1 VMDGGDR
8 WHVSSLGGGSQDKML
23 INRVLPRFRPI
34 APKPDTGGSSLPTE
48 NKNRP
53 SVSQARTKRKYVR
66 GCKNNNG
73 YKRERMNSEQESKDK
88 LEKTVLTLQL
98 LPERAQ
104 KKDLDAGDSRSK
116 VDHTADKKAIE
127 DNHNQGPQMWL
138 SDKKWVLFGD
148 VDPGAGSDRTA
159 VMAQT
164 RVVESWVTVESVTDT
179 CMDVRGIGCTD
190 EEKIKNLERDTCPGF
205 VSDGS
210 DRVHWVNE
218 AYKRMVSQED
228 EGQLPEC
235 TVRLVVKERLL
246 PCLYPA
252 FTARVRLQHTW
263 RNQKYCTSSKVVPC
277 DVWWMDCG
285 GFAWRLDVKAALSL
299 GL

>member
-1 VMDGGDR
+1 MMDGGDR
-8 WHVSSLGGGSQDKML
+8 WHVSSLGSGSQDKML
-23 INRVLPRFRPI
+23 INPVMLRFRPI

-48 NKNRP
+48 NKNGP
-53 SVSQARTKRKYVR
+53 FVSQARTKRKYVR
-66 GCKNNNG
+66 VCKDSNG
-73 YKRERMNSEQESKDK
+73 YKREKMVSEEESKDGV
-88 LEKTVLTLQL
+88 EQSVLTLQL

-104 KKDLDAGDSRSK
+104 KKDLDAGDSSSK
-116 VDHTADKKAIE
+116 VDHTADKKAVE
-127 DNHNQGPQMWL
+127 DNHIQGPQMWL
-138 SDKKWVLFGD
+138 SDNKWVFGD
-148 VDPGAGSDRTA
+148 MDPGAGSDRTA

-179 CMDVRGIGCTD
+179 CMDVRGIGFTD
-190 EEKIKNLERDTCPGF
+190 AEKIKNLERDTCPGF
-205 VSDGS
+205 VSDGFE
-210 DRVHWVNE
+210 RVQWVNE
-218 AYKRMVSQED
+218 AYKSLVSQE
-228 EGQLPEC
+228 ERYGESTEC

-263 RNQKYCTSSKVVPC
+263 RNQKCTSKVVPC
-277 DVWWMDCG
+277 DVWRMDCG